1 MSEHR
6 LVWATLA
13 DLLTRLER
21 NLGAAPAGE
30 GAHSNG
36 NLATLEGEVR
46 KLGKSQFKANMLAEQ
61 QIERVEQVLTAL
73 ETQQEQGSAAL
84 DALVA
89 ERVAAEQHK
98 WLLSLLPAL
107 DGLDNAIASGQKSL
121 DQQYD
126 PWLVG
131 WLSGLRLVRERLFA
145 VLEDGNVTAIP
156 TVGVPFDP
164 HLHIAVA
171 TVDDPDAPSGVVVA
185 EERRGYRDPYGVLRY
200 ADVVVCK
207 KPGT

>member
-1 MSEHR
+1 MSDHR

-21 NLGAAPAGE
+21 NLTAPSVLG
-30 GAHSNG
+30 GNG
-36 NLATLEGEVR
+36 SLATLEGEVR
-46 KLGKSQFKANMLAEQ
+46 KLGKSQFKANMLTEQ
-61 QIERVEQVLTAL
+61 QIARVEQVLGAL
-73 ETQQEQGSAAL
+73 ETQQAQGAAAL

-89 ERVAAEQHK
+89 ERVAAEQHQ

-131 WLSGLRLVRERLFA
+131 WLSGLRLVRERLLA
-145 VLEDGNVTAIP
+145 VLEAGNVSVIP
-156 TVGVPFDP
+156 TLGLSFDP

-171 TVDDPDAPSGVVVA
+171 TVDDPDAPPGVVVA
-185 EERRGYRDPYGVLRY
+185 EERRGYRDPHGVLRY

-207 KPGT
+207 RAERE